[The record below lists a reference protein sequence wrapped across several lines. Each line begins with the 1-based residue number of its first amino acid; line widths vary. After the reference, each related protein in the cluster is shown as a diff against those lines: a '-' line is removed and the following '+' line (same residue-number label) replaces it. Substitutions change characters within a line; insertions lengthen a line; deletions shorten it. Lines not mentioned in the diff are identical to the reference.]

1 MQQALRNRLTY
12 GPLMLGALIV
22 ILELD
27 LRIEHWTS
35 GWITGTDGRHYGVCG
50 VGLFVILMLMLP
62 LATQELATLFAAEK
76 VRPYRFLAAAG
87 SGVLTLHAFLT
98 QFPWFQRIAASA
110 FAFALVLVMI
120 LAALR
125 RVWGRNTHEAITHMA
140 GTVLATLYLGG
151 LGWFLLALRVKHSI
165 NFTSGYQGSTESILM
180 ILLTVKS
187 ADIGAFTFGS
197 LFGRHKLIPWLSPKK
212 SWEGLFGGVAVSAL
226 VGLGCVEVW
235 PHELATLNPAK
246 AVIFGAI
253 IGLVGQAG
261 DLLESLMK
269 RDAEVKDSGHLIPG
283 FGGVLDVIDS
293 PLLAAPVAYLL
304 FSWS

>member
-1 MQQALRNRLTY
+1 MQKSLRYRLTF
-12 GPLMLGALIV
+12 GPLMLAVLIG

-35 GWITGTDGRHYGVCG
+35 GWIDAPQGRHGLGG
-50 VGLFVILMLMLP
+50 VGLFVILMLLLP
-62 LATQELATLFAAEK
+62 LATQELATLFSAEK
-76 VRPYRFLAAAG
+76 VRPYRVLATIG
-87 SGVLTLHAFLT
+87 SGLLTLHAFLT
-98 QFPWFQRIAASA
+98 QFVWFQHIAATA
-110 FAFALVLVMI
+110 FAFTLVLVMI

-125 RVWGRNTHEAITHMA
+125 RVWGKNTHEAITHMA

-151 LGWFLLALRVKHSI
+151 LGWFLLALRVKHSYSP
-165 NFTSGYQGSTESILM
+165 TGYQGSTESILM

-197 LFGRHKLIPWLSPKK
+197 TLGRHKLIPWLSPKK
-212 SWEGLFGGVAVSAL
+212 SWEGLFGGILTSAL
-226 VGLGCVEVW
+226 VGLLCVKIW
-235 PHELATLNPAK
+235 PHELATLNAAK
-246 AVIFGAI
+246 ALIFGGILGA
-253 IGLVGQAG
+253 VGQAG

-269 RDAEVKDSGHLIPG
+269 RDAEVKDSGSLIPG